1 MELSGWTWRRIA
13 RSLSSGIWRG
23 PRGEDVGATA
33 RPDSRHSSRD
43 SDEVVVTALRARFGA
58 PVGMMAFPM
67 IRCMREGEERGGY
80 DGNRTSTTNGNASFP
95 VADDGEEG
103 EEDEMELSAL
113 VPCCGVKTD
122 GRRRC
127 WERSRRARRRHFN
140 AHYGEVV
147 VLQFVHDTNP
157 SLER

>member
-1 MELSGWTWRRIA
+1 MELSGERGINDGAQRLDLEKNSSI
-13 RSLSSGIWRG
+13 SLLGAQILG
-23 PRGEDVGATA
+23 PRGEDVGPTA

-127 WERSRRARRRHFN
+127 
-140 AHYGEVV
+140 
-147 VLQFVHDTNP
+147 
-157 SLER
+157 